1 MNCQSKKPFDRS
13 KRFTIY
19 GSWMENFNRLK
30 RFAPDKP
37 HPPYALFE
45 AIAGYAMYGVEPDFS
60 EFDNELLREM
70 LYQAFIAMK
79 PNIDNS
85 IKNSKANFAD
95 EERNERELMVVNYK
109 KDHPSSSIREIEKAT
124 GVPKTTI
131 ARILE
136 KYNVEI
142 PALQANINN
151 VQQGSLTETTCDVEE
166 YTEDDLP
173 F

>member
-1 MNCQSKKPFDRS
+1 MGNQSTKPFDRS

-30 RFAPDKP
+30 KFAPNAP
-37 HPPYALFE
+37 YPPYALFE

-60 EFDNELLREM
+60 EFDNELLQEV

-79 PNIDNS
+79 PNIDTS
-85 IKNSKANFAD
+85 VKNSKSNFAD
-95 EERNERELMVVNYK
+95 EERNERELMVINYK
-109 KDHPSSSIREIEKAT
+109 GDHPDASMRDVEAAT
-124 GVPKTTI
+124 GVPKTTV

-136 KYNVEI
+136 KYAAVEI
-142 PALQANINN
+142 ATSQANTNN
-151 VQQGSLTETTCDVEE
+151 VQQGGLIETICTDEDP
-166 YTEDDLP
+166 EDDLP